1 LFSLVQSQGPFW
13 EYFVGIVCLLVINS
27 IISFNEENNAGDVD
41 AARMARLALKTKVCI
56 NKKI

>member
-1 LFSLVQSQGPFW
+1 M
-13 EYFVGIVCLLVINS
+13 VINS